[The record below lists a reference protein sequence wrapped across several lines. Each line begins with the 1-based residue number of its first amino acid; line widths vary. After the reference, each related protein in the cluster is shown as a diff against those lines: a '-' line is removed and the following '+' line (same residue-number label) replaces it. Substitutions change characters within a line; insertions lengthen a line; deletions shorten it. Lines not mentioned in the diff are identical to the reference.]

1 MRNGRIA
8 VLADNAARR
17 LLLHQLLS
25 GNGWQVVYNLDP
37 SQCNET
43 LLLACPPDLWLI
55 ALEAS
60 DPPAF
65 LDKSAVPTLFS
76 ESLVP
81 ERQSPQYLT
90 WERRLLRK
98 LSALTAA
105 APPVLK
111 AADVPNETT
120 PDHVPAE
127 QIWLL
132 AASTGGPRAVK
143 SFLDALP
150 PGLPLALLY
159 AQHIDTQFESTLPQV
174 VGRHNRWRVAPAR
187 QHQKL
192 CAGEVVIVPSAHE
205 LRFAEGGCLQIQA
218 HGWPGVWRPSFSQ
231 IMQNL
236 ARHFAGRCGV
246 IVFSGMD
253 NDCTAAAAQVT
264 RQGVP
269 IWTQS
274 AESCAC
280 PAMPATLAAAGYS
293 QKSGTPAELAGALAR
308 RLHSQRETAPLL
320 AELL

>member
-17 LLLHQLLS
+17 LLLHQLLT
-25 GNGWQVVYNLDP
+25 GNGWQILFNLDP

-55 ALEAS
+55 ALETS

-65 LDKSAVPTLFS
+65 LDKSAVPLLFS

-105 APPVLK
+105 APPALK
-111 AADVPNETT
+111 AAAAPAETALCA
-120 PDHVPAE
+120 VPAE
-127 QIWLL
+127 QVWLL
-132 AASTGGPRAVK
+132 TASTGEPRAVK
-143 SFLDALP
+143 SFLDVLP
-150 PGLPLALLY
+150 DSLPLALLY
-159 AQHIDTQFESTLPQV
+159 AQHIDTPFENMLPQV
-174 VGRHNRWRVAPAR
+174 IARHNRWRVAPAR

-205 LRFAEGGCLQIQA
+205 LRFAEGGRLQIQA
-218 HGWPGVWRPSFSQ
+218 HGWSGVWRPSFSQ

-264 RQGVP
+264 RQGIP

-280 PAMPATLAAAGYS
+280 PAMPAALAAAGYS
-293 QKSGTPAELAGALAR
+293 QKSGTPAELAGALAH
-308 RLHSQRETAPLL
+308 RLQSQRETSPLL

>member
-17 LLLHQLLS
+17 LLLHQLLT
-25 GNGWQVVYNLDP
+25 GNGWQVLFNLDP

-43 LLLACPPDLWLI
+43 LLLACPIDLWLI

-65 LDKSAVPTLFS
+65 LDKSAAPLLFS

-81 ERQSPQYLT
+81 ERQSPQYLA

-105 APPVLK
+105 APPALK
-111 AADVPNETT
+111 AAAIPAETAEGT
-120 PDHVPAE
+120 VPAE
-127 QIWLL
+127 QVWLL
-132 AASTGGPRAVK
+132 AASTGGPGAVK

-150 PGLPLALLY
+150 ADLPLSLLY
-159 AQHIDTQFESTLPQV
+159 AQHIDTQFENTLPQV
-174 VGRHNRWRVAPAR
+174 VARHNRWRVSRAR

-192 CAGEVVIVPSAHE
+192 CAGEVVIVPGAHE
-205 LRFAEGGCLQIQA
+205 LRFVEGGCLQIQA
-218 HGWPGVWRPSFSQ
+218 HGWAGVWRPSFSQ

-253 NDCTAAAAQVT
+253 NDCTAAAAEVT

-280 PAMPATLAAAGYS
+280 PAMPAALACAGYS
-293 QKSGTPAELAGALAR
+293 QKSGAPAELAVALAK
-308 RLHSQRETAPLL
+308 RLQSQRETAPLL